1 MTTYHNTNNLDEE
14 RLVKAIQNNKTQEDI
29 VLLIFKDEKKPLSA
43 SKVWNLYNQTDT
55 PLTSIRRAIT
65 NLMNERK
72 LVKTDIKVMGIYG
85 KPEYLYKL
93 SEV

>member
-1 MTTYHNTNNLDEE
+1 MTTYHNTNNLDEQS
-14 RLVKAIQNNKTQEDI
+14 LVKAIQNNKTQEDI
-29 VLLIFKDEKKPLSA
+29 VLLIFKEEKNPLSA
-43 SKVWNLYNQTDT
+43 SRVWNIYDRTDT

-93 SEV
+93 SEA

>member
-1 MTTYHNTNNLDEE
+1 MTTYHNTNSLDEQS
-14 RLVKAIQNNKTQEDI
+14 LVKAIQNNKTQEDI
-29 VLLIFKDEKKPLSA
+29 VLLIFKEEKIPLSA
-43 SKVWNLYNQTDT
+43 SRVWNLYARTET

-72 LVKTDIKVMGIYG
+72 LVKTDIKVTGLYG

-93 SEV
+93 SEA